1 MVLIGQRL
9 CVAAFL
15 GCLYALFGG
24 TARAEP
30 AEIGMDRSN
39 LTRLSEAE
47 QEKTLRNIHDLG
59 AIWFRDGFASATPDA
74 IAKFVNE
81 IKLVKQNQLKFLAIV
96 SPTSTDYDPGY
107 TGTNAGDD
115 FRKICG
121 WSGGSP
127 QLSKINLT
135 NLTQRLRTQLAA
147 VKAANLTIDA
157 FEIGNEEDWIC
168 YNGDVPNGHKAS
180 DAELLT
186 AVRGYANFLK
196 AAATVIHDP
205 HYFPQAKIITF
216 GIAHSSDRWD
226 VPPHHFSNP
235 AHMVAMLKNLDG
247 FNYLDNPGYHV
258 DGYGTH
264 IYPWDANNLESS
276 IDLVRQDAA
285 ALGSLLSP
293 DKPFWV
299 TEWGLG
305 AKMYPNKK
313 GESRGDGIKD
323 FYAVMAKTR
332 IPFGPTFYYAYDFL
346 VDANGALLPA
356 ASAVA
361 TPKAG
366 K

>member
-1 MVLIGQRL
+1 MIIDKRL
-9 CVAAFL
+9 FIV
-15 GCLYALFGG
+15 ALFVCGCALPGG
-24 TARAEP
+24 TARAQH
-30 AEIGMDRSN
+30 AEVGMDRSN
-39 LTRLSEAE
+39 LTRLSEAD
-47 QEKTLRNIHDLG
+47 QEKTLHNIHDLG
-59 AIWFRDGFASATPDA
+59 ATWFRDGFASASPDA

-81 IKLVKQNQLKFLAIV
+81 IRLVKQNQLKFLAIV

-107 TGTNAGDD
+107 TGINAGED

-121 WSGGSP
+121 WPGGSP

-135 NLTQRLRTQLAA
+135 NLAQRVRTQLDA

-168 YNGDVPNGHKAS
+168 YNGDVPNGHQAS

-196 AAATVIHDP
+196 TTATVIHDSR
-205 HYFPQAKIITF
+205 YFPQAKIITF

-235 AHMVAMLKNLDG
+235 AHMVAMLKGLDG
-247 FNYLDNPGYHV
+247 FNYLDNASYHV

-276 IDLVRQDAA
+276 MDLVRQDAA
-285 ALGSLLSP
+285 ALGPLLSP
-293 DKPFWV
+293 QKPIWV

-313 GESRGDGIKD
+313 GKSRSDGIKD
-323 FYAVMAKTR
+323 FYAVTDKTG
-332 IPFGPTFYYAYDFL
+332 IPFGPTFYYAYDLL
-346 VDANGALLPA
+346 VDANGVLLPE

-361 TPKAG
+361 TAKRV